1 MTREEIIDELCRQ
14 KSDIVNAGG
23 YVNRTDAQKNRFVQ
37 ALSEGIQRLQQEPC
51 EDAISRSHFDER
63 VRLAGGLANDEL
75 SEDFKDGVLTVLEML
90 KNEQRVQPTAM
101 IARVCID
108 TKDTKERL
116 KKLLEDANL
125 GIVSLDERINITPFE
140 KLGPWI
146 SIPDVMSVFDDF
158 SKGDADEDERNTFFE
173 MLKDKAMEGRA

>member
-1 MTREEIIDELCRQ
+1 MTRIEVTNYLR
-14 KSDIVNAGG
+14 SSG
-23 YVNRTDAQKNRFVQ
+23 F
-37 ALSEGIQRLQQEPC
+37 SEQQISAIEMAFTC

-90 KNEQRVQPTAM
+90 KNEQRVQPTAL
-101 IARVCID
+101 IARIKID
-108 TKDTKERL
+108 
-116 KKLLEDANL
+116 KKHFMDQLNRQIEDAVL
-125 GIVSLDERINITPFE
+125 GIVEPRNDLEFTTIKE
-140 KLGPWI
+140 QGI

-158 SKGDADEDERNTFFE
+158 TKGDATEDERNTFFE